1 MLEIENLTKLYGVVI
16 GVNDMSVSLPSGAYG
31 LLGPNGSGKTTLL
44 NIITGQL
51 KSTVGKVRVL
61 GEPPWK
67 NEALMKRIGFC
78 SALDILQTKTTG
90 LEWVTLY
97 TEMLGFSH
105 KMALDLAHQA
115 LDRVGLSKTDR
126 TRGIDQ
132 YSRGMKQRC
141 KVAQAIAHEP
151 EILLLDEPFAGLD
164 PIARYELTNIL
175 TGWVRDGRGLVISSH
190 ILHEVES
197 ICENFLLMMTG
208 RLLASGT
215 INEIYD
221 LMTNVPKNVWIRSPQ
236 AARLAVALQA
246 LDHIASIGLHDD
258 QEGLDVTTTDAS
270 TFYLQLPALLAE
282 EDLDVLE
289 MQSEDDSLDSVFE
302 KLMQLHRG
310 EL

>member
-1 MLEIENLTKLYGVVI
+1 MLKIESLTKLYGVVI
-16 GVNDMSVSLPSGAYG
+16 GVNDMSVELPQGAYG

-51 KSTVGKVRVL
+51 RSTVGNVSVL
-61 GEPPWK
+61 GERPWK

-97 TEMLGFSH
+97 TEMLGYSH
-105 KMALDLAHQA
+105 KIAVDLAHQA
-115 LDRVGLSKTDR
+115 LDRVGLSQSDR
-126 TRGIDQ
+126 LRGIDQ

-151 EILLLDEPFAGLD
+151 ELLLLDEPFSGLD
-164 PIARYELTNIL
+164 PIARYELTNML
-175 TGWVRDGRGLVISSH
+175 TEWVKEGRGLLISSH
-190 ILHEVES
+190 ILHEVET

-236 AARLAVALQA
+236 APKLAVALQQ
-246 LDHIASIGLHDD
+246 LDHITAVGVHED

-270 TFYLQLPALLAE
+270 SFYSQLPGILAAE
-282 EDLDVLE
+282 QLRVVE

>member
-16 GVNDMSVSLPSGAYG
+16 GVNDMSVKLPGGAYG

-51 KSTVGKVRVL
+51 KSTVGDVRVL
-61 GEPPWK
+61 GERPWK

-97 TEMLGFSH
+97 TEMLGFRH
-105 KMALDLAHQA
+105 KVAVDMAHKA
-115 LDRVGLSKTDR
+115 LDRVGLSPSDR
-126 TRGIDQ
+126 VRGIDQ

-151 EILLLDEPFAGLD
+151 EVLLLDEPFSGLD

-175 TGWVRDGRGLVISSH
+175 AGWVKQGRGLLISSH
-190 ILHEVES
+190 ILHELET
-197 ICENFLLMMTG
+197 ICESFLLMMTG

-221 LMTNVPKNVWIRSPQ
+221 LMTNVPKKVWIRSPQ
-236 AARLAVALQA
+236 ASKLAVALQQ
-246 LDHIASIGLHDD
+246 LDHISTVGLHDD
-258 QEGLDVTTTDAS
+258 QDGLDVVTTDAS
-270 TFYLQLPALLAE
+270 SFYTHLPVILAE
-282 EDLDVLE
+282 KSFQILE

>member
-1 MLEIENLTKLYGVVI
+1 MLKIESLTKLYGVVI
-16 GVNDMSVSLPSGAYG
+16 GVNDMSVELPRGAYG

-51 KSTVGKVRVL
+51 KSTVGTVSVL
-61 GEPPWK
+61 GERPWK

-105 KMALDLAHQA
+105 KIAVDMAHQA
-115 LDRVGLSKTDR
+115 LDRVGLSQSDR
-126 TRGIDQ
+126 LRGIDQ

-151 EILLLDEPFAGLD
+151 ELLLLDEPFSGLD
-164 PIARYELTNIL
+164 PIARYELTNML
-175 TGWVRDGRGLVISSH
+175 TGWVKEGRGLLISSH
-190 ILHEVES
+190 ILHEVET
-197 ICENFLLMMTG
+197 ICESFLLMMTG

-236 AARLAVALQA
+236 APKLAVALQQ
-246 LDHIASIGLHDD
+246 LEHIAAVGIHED

-270 TFYLQLPALLAE
+270 SFYSQLPGILAE
-282 EDLDVLE
+282 EQLQVVE

>member
-1 MLEIENLTKLYGVVI
+1 MLKIESLTKLYGVVI
-16 GVNDMSVSLPSGAYG
+16 GVNDMSVELPQGAYG

-51 KSTVGKVRVL
+51 RSTVGNVSVL
-61 GEPPWK
+61 GERPWK

-97 TEMLGFSH
+97 TEMLGYSH
-105 KMALDLAHQA
+105 KIAVDLAHQA
-115 LDRVGLSKTDR
+115 LDRVGLSQSDR
-126 TRGIDQ
+126 LRGIDQ

-151 EILLLDEPFAGLD
+151 ELLLLDEPFSGLD
-164 PIARYELTNIL
+164 PIARYELTNML
-175 TGWVRDGRGLVISSH
+175 TEWVKEGRGLLISSH
-190 ILHEVES
+190 ILHEVET

-236 AARLAVALQA
+236 APKLAVALQQ
-246 LDHIASIGLHDD
+246 LDHIAAVGVHED
-258 QEGLDVTTTDAS
+258 QEGLDITTTDAS
-270 TFYLQLPALLAE
+270 SFYSQLPGILAAE
-282 EDLDVLE
+282 QLRVVE

>member
-1 MLEIENLTKLYGVVI
+1 MLQIEHLTKLYGIVI
-16 GVNDMSVSLPSGAYG
+16 GVNDMTVDLPSGAYG

-51 KSTVGKVRVL
+51 KPTVGNVHVL
-61 GEPPWK
+61 GEHSWK
-67 NEALMKRIGFC
+67 NETLMRRIGFC

-97 TEMLGFSH
+97 TEMLGYQH
-105 KMALDLAHQA
+105 KVAVDMAHQA
-115 LDRVGLSKTDR
+115 LDRVGLSASDR
-126 TRGIDQ
+126 VRGIDQ

-151 EILLLDEPFAGLD
+151 ELLLLDEPFSGLD
-164 PIARYELTNIL
+164 PIARFELTNML
-175 TGWVRDGRGLVISSH
+175 TGWVEEGRGLLISSH

-197 ICENFLLMMTG
+197 ICESFLLMMTG

-221 LMTNVPKNVWIRSPQ
+221 LMTNVPKNVWIRTPHAPQ
-236 AARLAVALQA
+236 LAVALQPLEFVSA
-246 LDHIASIGLHDD
+246 VGFHDD
-258 QEGLDVTTTDAS
+258 HEGIDVTTLDANS
-270 TFYLQLPALLAE
+270 FYLQLPKILAE
-282 EDLDVLE
+282 QGLEVIE

>member
-1 MLEIENLTKLYGVVI
+1 MLKIESLTKLYGVVI
-16 GVNDMSVSLPSGAYG
+16 GVNDMSVELPQGAYG

-51 KSTVGKVRVL
+51 KSTVGTVSVL
-61 GEPPWK
+61 GERPWK

-97 TEMLGFSH
+97 TEMLGYSH
-105 KMALDLAHQA
+105 KIAVDLAHQA
-115 LDRVGLSKTDR
+115 LDRVGLSQSDR
-126 TRGIDQ
+126 LRGIDQ

-141 KVAQAIAHEP
+141 KVAQAIAHDP
-151 EILLLDEPFAGLD
+151 ELLLLDEPFSGLD
-164 PIARYELTNIL
+164 PIARYELTNML
-175 TGWVRDGRGLVISSH
+175 TGWVKEGRGLLISSH
-190 ILHEVES
+190 ILHEVET

-236 AARLAVALQA
+236 APKLAVALQQ
-246 LDHIASIGLHDD
+246 LDHITAVGVHED

-270 TFYLQLPALLAE
+270 SFYSQLPGILAAE
-282 EDLDVLE
+282 QLQVVE

>member
-1 MLEIENLTKLYGVVI
+1 MLKIESLTKLYGVVI
-16 GVNDMSVSLPSGAYG
+16 GVNDMSVELPQGAYG

-51 KSTVGKVRVL
+51 KSTVGTVSVL
-61 GEPPWK
+61 GERPWK

-97 TEMLGFSH
+97 TEMLGYSH
-105 KMALDLAHQA
+105 KIAVDLAHQA
-115 LDRVGLSKTDR
+115 LDRVGLSQSDR
-126 TRGIDQ
+126 LRGIDQ

-151 EILLLDEPFAGLD
+151 ELLLLDEPFSGLD
-164 PIARYELTNIL
+164 PIARYELTNML
-175 TGWVRDGRGLVISSH
+175 TGWVKEGRGLLISSH
-190 ILHEVES
+190 ILHEVET

-221 LMTNVPKNVWIRSPQ
+221 LMTNVPKNVWLRSPQ
-236 AARLAVALQA
+236 APKLAVALQQ
-246 LDHIASIGLHDD
+246 LDHIAAVGVHED
-258 QEGLDVTTTDAS
+258 QEGLDITTTDAS
-270 TFYLQLPALLAE
+270 SFYSQLPGILAAE
-282 EDLDVLE
+282 QLQVVE

>member
-1 MLEIENLTKLYGVVI
+1 MLKIESLTKLYGVVI
-16 GVNDMSVSLPSGAYG
+16 GVNDMSVELPQGAYG

-51 KSTVGKVRVL
+51 KSTVGTVSVL
-61 GEPPWK
+61 GERPWK

-97 TEMLGFSH
+97 TEMLGYSH
-105 KMALDLAHQA
+105 KIAVDLAHQA
-115 LDRVGLSKTDR
+115 LDRVGLSQSDR
-126 TRGIDQ
+126 LRGIDQ

-141 KVAQAIAHEP
+141 KVAQAIAHKP
-151 EILLLDEPFAGLD
+151 ELLLLDEPFSGLD
-164 PIARYELTNIL
+164 PIARYELTNML
-175 TGWVRDGRGLVISSH
+175 TGWVKEGRGLLISSH
-190 ILHEVES
+190 ILHEVET

-236 AARLAVALQA
+236 APKLAVALQQ
-246 LDHIASIGLHDD
+246 LDHIAAVGVHED

-270 TFYLQLPALLAE
+270 SFYSQLPGILAAE
-282 EDLDVLE
+282 QLQVVE

>member
-1 MLEIENLTKLYGVVI
+1 MLKIESLTKLYGVVI
-16 GVNDMSVSLPSGAYG
+16 GVNDMSVELPQGAYG

-51 KSTVGKVRVL
+51 KSTVGTVSVL
-61 GEPPWK
+61 GERPWK

-97 TEMLGFSH
+97 TEMLGYSH
-105 KMALDLAHQA
+105 KIAVDLAHQA
-115 LDRVGLSKTDR
+115 LDRVGLSQSDR
-126 TRGIDQ
+126 LRGIDQ

-151 EILLLDEPFAGLD
+151 ELLLLDEPFSGLD
-164 PIARYELTNIL
+164 PIARYELTNML
-175 TGWVRDGRGLVISSH
+175 TGWVKEGRGLLISSH
-190 ILHEVES
+190 ILHEVET

-221 LMTNVPKNVWIRSPQ
+221 LMTNVPKNVSLRSPQ
-236 AARLAVALQA
+236 APKLAAALQQ
-246 LDHIASIGLHDD
+246 LDHIAAVGVHED

-270 TFYLQLPALLAE
+270 SFYSQLPGILAAE
-282 EDLDVLE
+282 QLQVVE

>member
-1 MLEIENLTKLYGVVI
+1 MLKIESLTKLYGVVI
-16 GVNDMSVSLPSGAYG
+16 GVNDMSVELPQGAYG

-51 KSTVGKVRVL
+51 KSTVGTVSVL
-61 GEPPWK
+61 GERPWK

-97 TEMLGFSH
+97 TEMLGYSH
-105 KMALDLAHQA
+105 KIAVDLAHQA
-115 LDRVGLSKTDR
+115 LDRVGLSQSDR
-126 TRGIDQ
+126 LRGIDQ

-151 EILLLDEPFAGLD
+151 ELLLLDEPFSGLD
-164 PIARYELTNIL
+164 PIARYELTNML
-175 TGWVRDGRGLVISSH
+175 TGWVKEGRGLLISSH
-190 ILHEVES
+190 ILHEVET

-221 LMTNVPKNVWIRSPQ
+221 LMTNVPKNVWLRSPQ
-236 AARLAVALQA
+236 APKLAVA
-246 LDHIASIGLHDD
+246 SGK
-258 QEGLDVTTTDAS
+258 V
-270 TFYLQLPALLAE
+270 
-282 EDLDVLE
+282 
-289 MQSEDDSLDSVFE
+289 
-302 KLMQLHRG
+302 
-310 EL
+310 

>member
-1 MLEIENLTKLYGVVI
+1 MLKIESLTKLYGVVI
-16 GVNDMSVSLPSGAYG
+16 GVNDMSVELPQGAYG

-51 KSTVGKVRVL
+51 KSTVGTVSVL
-61 GEPPWK
+61 GERPWK

-97 TEMLGFSH
+97 TEMLGYSH
-105 KMALDLAHQA
+105 KIAVDLAHQA
-115 LDRVGLSKTDR
+115 LDRVGLSQSDR
-126 TRGIDQ
+126 LRGIDQ

-141 KVAQAIAHEP
+141 KVAQAIAHKP
-151 EILLLDEPFAGLD
+151 ELLLLDEPFSGLD
-164 PIARYELTNIL
+164 PIARYELTNML
-175 TGWVRDGRGLVISSH
+175 TGWVKEGRGLLISSH
-190 ILHEVES
+190 ILHEVET

-236 AARLAVALQA
+236 APKLAVALQQ
-246 LDHIASIGLHDD
+246 LDHIAAVGVHED
-258 QEGLDVTTTDAS
+258 QEGLDITTTDAS
-270 TFYLQLPALLAE
+270 SFYSQLPGILAAE
-282 EDLDVLE
+282 QLRVVE

>member
-1 MLEIENLTKLYGVVI
+1 MLKIESLTKLYGVVI
-16 GVNDMSVSLPSGAYG
+16 GVNDMSVELPQGAYG

-51 KSTVGKVRVL
+51 KSTVGTVSVL
-61 GEPPWK
+61 GERPWK

-97 TEMLGFSH
+97 TEMLGYSH
-105 KMALDLAHQA
+105 KIAVDLAHQA
-115 LDRVGLSKTDR
+115 LDRVGLSQSDR
-126 TRGIDQ
+126 LRGIDQ

-151 EILLLDEPFAGLD
+151 ELLLLDEPFSGLD
-164 PIARYELTNIL
+164 PIARYELTNML
-175 TGWVRDGRGLVISSH
+175 TGWVKEGRGLLISSH
-190 ILHEVES
+190 ILHEVET

-221 LMTNVPKNVWIRSPQ
+221 LMTNVPKNVWLRSPQ
-236 AARLAVALQA
+236 APKLAVALQQ
-246 LDHIASIGLHDD
+246 LGHIAAVGVHED
-258 QEGLDVTTTDAS
+258 QEGLDITTTDAS
-270 TFYLQLPALLAE
+270 SFYSQLPGILAAE
-282 EDLDVLE
+282 QLQVVE

>member
-1 MLEIENLTKLYGVVI
+1 MLKIESLTKLYGVVI
-16 GVNDMSVSLPSGAYG
+16 GVNDMTVELPQGAYG

-51 KSTVGKVRVL
+51 QSTVGTVSVL
-61 GEPPWK
+61 GENPWK

-97 TEMLGFSH
+97 TEMLGYSH
-105 KMALDLAHQA
+105 KIAVDLAHQA
-115 LDRVGLSKTDR
+115 LDRVGLSQSDR
-126 TRGIDQ
+126 LRGIDQ

-151 EILLLDEPFAGLD
+151 ELLLLDEPFSGLD
-164 PIARYELTNIL
+164 PIARYELTNML
-175 TGWVRDGRGLVISSH
+175 TEWVKEGRGLLISSH
-190 ILHEVES
+190 ILHEVET

-221 LMTNVPKNVWIRSPQ
+221 LMTNVPKNVWIRSPH
-236 AARLAVALQA
+236 APKLAVALQQ
-246 LDHIASIGLHDD
+246 LEHIATVGVHED

-270 TFYLQLPALLAE
+270 SFYSQLPGILAAKQ
-282 EDLDVLE
+282 LRIVE

>member
-1 MLEIENLTKLYGVVI
+1 MLKIESLTKLYGVVI
-16 GVNDMSVSLPSGAYG
+16 GVNDMTVDLPQGAYG

-51 KSTVGKVRVL
+51 QSTVGTVSVL
-61 GEPPWK
+61 GENPWK

-97 TEMLGFSH
+97 TEMLGYSH
-105 KMALDLAHQA
+105 KIAVDLAHQA
-115 LDRVGLSKTDR
+115 LDRVGLSQSDR
-126 TRGIDQ
+126 LRGIDQ

-151 EILLLDEPFAGLD
+151 ELLLLDEPFSGLD
-164 PIARYELTNIL
+164 PIARYELTNML
-175 TGWVRDGRGLVISSH
+175 TEWVKEGRGLLISSH
-190 ILHEVES
+190 ILHEVET

-221 LMTNVPKNVWIRSPQ
+221 LMTNVPKNVWIRSPH
-236 AARLAVALQA
+236 ASKLAVALQQ
-246 LDHIASIGLHDD
+246 LEHIATVGVHED

-270 TFYLQLPALLAE
+270 SFYSQLPGILAAE
-282 EDLDVLE
+282 QLRVVE

>member
-16 GVNDMSVSLPSGAYG
+16 GVNDMSVKLPGGAYG

-51 KSTVGKVRVL
+51 KSTVGDVRVL
-61 GEPPWK
+61 GKRPWK

-97 TEMLGFSH
+97 TEMLGFRH
-105 KMALDLAHQA
+105 KVAVDMAHKA
-115 LDRVGLSKTDR
+115 LDRVGLSPSDR
-126 TRGIDQ
+126 VRGIDQ

-141 KVAQAIAHEP
+141 KVAQAISHEP
-151 EILLLDEPFAGLD
+151 EVLLLDEPFSGLD

-175 TGWVRDGRGLVISSH
+175 TGWVKQGRGLLISSH
-190 ILHEVES
+190 ILHELET
-197 ICENFLLMMTG
+197 ICESFLLMMTG

-221 LMTNVPKNVWIRSPQ
+221 LMTNVPKKVWIRSPQ
-236 AARLAVALQA
+236 ASKLAVALQQ
-246 LDHIASIGLHDD
+246 LDHISTVGLHDD
-258 QEGLDVTTTDAS
+258 QDGLDVVTTDAS
-270 TFYLQLPALLAE
+270 SFYTHLPVILAE
-282 EDLDVLE
+282 KSFQILE

>member
-1 MLEIENLTKLYGVVI
+1 MLKIESLTKLYGVVI
-16 GVNDMSVSLPSGAYG
+16 GVNDMSVELPRGAYG

-51 KSTVGKVRVL
+51 KSTVGTVSVL
-61 GEPPWK
+61 GERPWK

-105 KMALDLAHQA
+105 KIAVDMAHQA
-115 LDRVGLSKTDR
+115 LDRVGLSQSDR
-126 TRGIDQ
+126 LRGIDQ

-151 EILLLDEPFAGLD
+151 ELLLLDEPFSGLD
-164 PIARYELTNIL
+164 PIARYELTNML
-175 TGWVRDGRGLVISSH
+175 TGWVKEGRGLLISSH
-190 ILHEVES
+190 ILHEVET
-197 ICENFLLMMTG
+197 ICESFLLMMTG

-236 AARLAVALQA
+236 APKLAVALQQ
-246 LDHIASIGLHDD
+246 LEHIAAEGIHED

-270 TFYLQLPALLAE
+270 SFYSQLPGILAE
-282 EDLDVLE
+282 EQLQVVEL
-289 MQSEDDSLDSVFE
+289 QSEDDSLDSVFE